1 MQAIVFTLIPVAA
14 VLLGSLVAVTRRPS
28 EAVVSAMQHLAAGVV
43 FAAAAVEILPQVMHE
58 GSPVATFVGGAIG
71 IIVMLSL
78 KAIEGRAKGPI
89 AMLGAV
95 GVDILID
102 GLVLGLAFVA
112 GGKAGILL
120 TIALTLE
127 VLFLGL
133 TVTTELG
140 ETIRSKARIVVF
152 TMGIALLLPIGAAL
166 ATPVALLSP
175 VVIAGFL
182 SFGLMA
188 LLYLVTE
195 ELLVEAHEKPDT
207 PLISAMF
214 FIGFLGLLLIEEILS
229 LPVSMAHAG
238 PP

>member
-1 MQAIVFTLIPVAA
+1 MAMQAVAFTLIPVAA
-14 VLLGSLVAVTRRPS
+14 VLIGSLVAVTRRPS
-28 EAVVSAMQHLAAGVV
+28 EAIVSAMQHLAAGVV

-58 GSPVATFVGGAIG
+58 GSPIATFIGGAIG

-78 KAIEGRAKGPI
+78 KAIEGRAKGPV

-102 GLVLGLAFVA
+102 GLVLGLAFIA
-112 GGKAGILL
+112 GGKAGLLL

-133 TVTTELG
+133 TVTAELG
-140 ETIRSKARIVVF
+140 ATIRSKARIVAITV
-152 TMGIALLLPIGAAL
+152 GIALLLPIGAAL
-166 ATPVALLSP
+166 ATPIALFTP

-195 ELLVEAHEKPDT
+195 EMLVEAHEKPDT

-214 FIGFLGLLLIEEILS
+214 FIGFLGLLLIEEVL
-229 LPVSMAHAG
+229 G
-238 PP
+238 

>member
-1 MQAIVFTLIPVAA
+1 MQAVAFTLIPVVA
-14 VLLGSLVAVTRRPS
+14 VLIGSLFAVSRRPS
-28 EAVVSAMQHLAAGVV
+28 DAFVSAMQHLAAGVV
-43 FAAAAVEILPQVMHE
+43 FAAAAAEILPQVMHE
-58 GSPVATFVGGAIG
+58 GSPIATFTGGALG
-71 IIVMLSL
+71 IVVMLSL
-78 KAIEGRAKGPI
+78 KALEGRASGPI

-95 GVDILID
+95 AVDILID

-112 GGKAGILL
+112 GGKAGVLL

-133 TVTTELG
+133 TVTNELG
-140 ETIRSKARIVVF
+140 ETIKSKARIIAI
-152 TMGIALLLPIGAAL
+152 TMGIALLLPIGAAI
-166 ATPVALLSP
+166 ATPVATFPP

-214 FIGFLGLLLIEEILS
+214 FIGFLGLLLIEEFL
-229 LPVSMAHAG
+229 G
-238 PP
+238 

>member
-1 MQAIVFTLIPVAA
+1 MFEGVAMQAVAFTLIPVAA
-14 VLLGSLVAVTRRPS
+14 VLLGSLVAVVRRPS

-89 AMLGAV
+89 AMLAAV

-140 ETIRSKARIVVF
+140 ETIRSKARIVVI
-152 TMGIALLLPIGAAL
+152 TVGIALLLPIGAAL

-229 LPVSMAHAG
+229 
-238 PP
+238 

>member
-1 MQAIVFTLIPVAA
+1 MQAILFTLIPVAA

-58 GSPVATFVGGAIG
+58 GSPIATFIGGAIG

-140 ETIRSKARIVVF
+140 ETIRSKARIVVI
-152 TMGIALLLPIGAAL
+152 TVGIALLLPIGAAL
-166 ATPVALLSP
+166 ATPVALLP
-175 VVIAGFL
+175 PIIIAGFL

-229 LPVSMAHAG
+229 
-238 PP
+238 

>member
-1 MQAIVFTLIPVAA
+1 MQAVAFTLIPVVA
-14 VLLGSLVAVTRRPS
+14 VLIDSLFAVSRRPS
-28 EAVVSAMQHLAAGVV
+28 DAFVSAMQHLAAGVV
-43 FAAAAVEILPQVMHE
+43 FAAAAAEILPQVMHE
-58 GSPVATFVGGAIG
+58 GSPIATFTGGALG
-71 IIVMLSL
+71 ILVMLSL
-78 KAIEGRAKGPI
+78 KALEGRASGPI

-95 GVDILID
+95 AVDILID

-112 GGKAGILL
+112 GGKAGVLL

-140 ETIRSKARIVVF
+140 ETIKSKARIIAI
-152 TMGIALLLPIGAAL
+152 TMGIALLLPIGAAI
-166 ATPVALLSP
+166 ATPVATFPP

-214 FIGFLGLLLIEEILS
+214 FIGFLGLLLIEEFL
-229 LPVSMAHAG
+229 G
-238 PP
+238 

>member
-1 MQAIVFTLIPVAA
+1 MQAVAFTLIPVVA
-14 VLLGSLVAVTRRPS
+14 VLIGSLFAVSRRPS
-28 EAVVSAMQHLAAGVV
+28 DAFVSAMQHLAAGVV
-43 FAAAAVEILPQVMHE
+43 FAAAAAEILPQVMHE
-58 GSPVATFVGGAIG
+58 GSPIATFTGGALG
-71 IIVMLSL
+71 ILVMLSL
-78 KAIEGRAKGPI
+78 KALEGRASGPI

-95 GVDILID
+95 AVDILID

-112 GGKAGILL
+112 GGKAGVLL

-140 ETIRSKARIVVF
+140 ETIKSKVRIIAI
-152 TMGIALLLPIGAAL
+152 TMGIALLLPIGAAI
-166 ATPVALLSP
+166 ATPVATFPP

-214 FIGFLGLLLIEEILS
+214 FIGFLGLLLIEEVL
-229 LPVSMAHAG
+229 G
-238 PP
+238 

>member
-1 MQAIVFTLIPVAA
+1 MTGLISTIIPVLA
-14 VLLGSLVAVTRRPS
+14 VLLGALVSVWQRPG
-28 EAVVSAMQHLAAGVV
+28 EAVVAGVQHLAAGVV
-43 FAAAAVEILPQVMHE
+43 FAAAAAEILPQVLHG
-58 GSPVATFVGGAIG
+58 GSPAATLIGGAVG
-71 IIVMLSL
+71 VVVMLGL
-78 KAIEGRAKGPI
+78 KAAGSKMTGPV

-95 GVDILID
+95 GIDILVD

-112 GGKAGILL
+112 GEKAGRLL

-133 TVTTELG
+133 TVTEALQDR
-140 ETIRSKARIVVF
+140 IRSKVAIIGA
-152 TMGIALLLPIGAAL
+152 TLGIGLLLPVGAL
-166 ATPVALLSP
+166 IATPVATLSP
-175 VVIAGFL
+175 AMITAFL

-214 FIGFLGLLLIEEILS
+214 FVGFLGLLLIEELS
-229 LPVSMAHAG
+229 
-238 PP
+238 

>member
-1 MQAIVFTLIPVAA
+1 MQAVAFTLIPVVA
-14 VLLGSLVAVTRRPS
+14 VLTGSLFAVSRRPS
-28 EAVVSAMQHLAAGVV
+28 DAFVSAMQHLAAGVV
-43 FAAAAVEILPQVMHE
+43 FAAAAAEILPQVMHE
-58 GSPVATFVGGAIG
+58 GSPIATFTGGALG
-71 IIVMLSL
+71 ILVMLSL
-78 KAIEGRAKGPI
+78 KALEGRASGPI

-95 GVDILID
+95 AVDILID

-112 GGKAGILL
+112 GGKAGVLL

-140 ETIRSKARIVVF
+140 ETIKSKARIIAI
-152 TMGIALLLPIGAAL
+152 TMGIALLLPIGAAI
-166 ATPVALLSP
+166 ATPVATFPP

-214 FIGFLGLLLIEEILS
+214 FIGFLGLLLIEEVL
-229 LPVSMAHAG
+229 G
-238 PP
+238 

>member
-1 MQAIVFTLIPVAA
+1 MQAVAFTLIPVVA
-14 VLLGSLVAVTRRPS
+14 VLIGSLFAVSRRPS
-28 EAVVSAMQHLAAGVV
+28 DALVSAMQHLAAGVV
-43 FAAAAVEILPQVMHE
+43 FAAAAAEILPQVMHE
-58 GSPVATFVGGAIG
+58 GSPIATFTGGALG
-71 IIVMLSL
+71 IVVMLSL
-78 KAIEGRAKGPI
+78 KALEGRASGPI

-95 GVDILID
+95 AVDILID

-112 GGKAGILL
+112 GGKAGVLL

-140 ETIRSKARIVVF
+140 ETIKSKARIIGI
-152 TMGIALLLPIGAAL
+152 TMGIALLLPIGAAI
-166 ATPVALLSP
+166 ATPVATFPP

-214 FIGFLGLLLIEEILS
+214 FIGFLGLLLIEGVL
-229 LPVSMAHAG
+229 G
-238 PP
+238 

>member
-1 MQAIVFTLIPVAA
+1 
-14 VLLGSLVAVTRRPS
+14 
-28 EAVVSAMQHLAAGVV
+28 
-43 FAAAAVEILPQVMHE
+43 LPQVMHE
-58 GSPVATFVGGAIG
+58 GSPIATFTGGALG
-71 IIVMLSL
+71 ILVMLSL
-78 KAIEGRAKGPI
+78 KALEGRASGPI

-95 GVDILID
+95 AVDILID

-112 GGKAGILL
+112 GGKAGVLL

-140 ETIRSKARIVVF
+140 ETIKSKARIIAI
-152 TMGIALLLPIGAAL
+152 TMGIALLLPIGAAI
-166 ATPVALLSP
+166 ATPVATFPP

-214 FIGFLGLLLIEEILS
+214 FIGFLGLLLIEEVL
-229 LPVSMAHAG
+229 G
-238 PP
+238 

>member
-1 MQAIVFTLIPVAA
+1 MQAILFTLIPVAA

-58 GSPVATFVGGAIG
+58 GSPIATFIGGAIG

-140 ETIRSKARIVVF
+140 ETIRSKARIVVI
-152 TMGIALLLPIGAAL
+152 TVGIALLLPIGAAL
-166 ATPVALLSP
+166 ATPVALLP
-175 VVIAGFL
+175 PIIIAGFL

-188 LLYLVTE
+188 LLYLVIE

-229 LPVSMAHAG
+229 
-238 PP
+238 